1 MWHLTLLDI
10 IAATSHLH
18 KDPMSGLEDNKE
30 QGQMDVNAPDESMPS
45 TKEQVVLKNCFLAF
59 SGKNQL
65 AGMTF
70 TLQFYNT

>member
-59 SGKNQL
+59 FREKSIGWDDL
-65 AGMTF
+65 YIAI
-70 TLQFYNT
+70 L